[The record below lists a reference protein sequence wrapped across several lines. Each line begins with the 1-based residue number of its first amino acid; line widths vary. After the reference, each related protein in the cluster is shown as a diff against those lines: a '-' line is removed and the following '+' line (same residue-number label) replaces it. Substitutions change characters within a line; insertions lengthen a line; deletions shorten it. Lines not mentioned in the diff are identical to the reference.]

1 MAMARCTVSEVV
13 DRVGPTVVG
22 GAVGPTDAEVGD
34 ILVTDPAFPVPPRA
48 GAMVVAPGFA
58 WGTPACQGL
67 VAAAADA
74 GAAAVVLKGR
84 SLPPAD
90 EAPVPVVVI
99 DPEVDWSLVVSLL
112 RTAATAVGAS
122 HDGEESL
129 FGLADAIASLC
140 GGPVVLLD
148 PAWRLIAY
156 SGGQPH
162 DEVRSQTIL
171 ARRAPA
177 GALEGLRRTGAV
189 EALRRGEIVR
199 LAEEEVTGLGQRYAV
214 AARAG
219 TEVLAT
225 IWWQPDGDVS
235 DAEVRRG
242 LRQGADLAALTLLRH
257 SAGDRLAGA
266 SGAAAFRALLSG
278 ARTERLVADQLG
290 VDLERGFVLA
300 GLRPTAIEEN
310 ERAGTLRR
318 LVSMVR
324 THCDAYRVSCQVA
337 AGPDAV
343 YVLFEAPDVDQ
354 RRRAVHVVTDMHTR
368 LQKSAP
374 HRAMVSSSYQSL
386 AETAA
391 MRQTVDEL
399 LVLSE
404 RRGWTALTDG
414 DDVEAS
420 WRLEQFREVALAHPS
435 LLSGPIVRLGE
446 HDRTEGTDFVTT
458 LRAYFESVGDMRAV
472 AEKLGVHV
480 NTVRYRINKAQDI
493 AHFSLDRADERLL
506 AELQIRLLS

>member
-1 MAMARCTVSEVV
+1 MANPTVAEIV
-13 DRVGPTVVG
+13 DRIGPTIVVG
-22 GAVGPTDAEVGD
+22 TSGLLGAEVHD
-34 ILVTDPAFPVPPRA
+34 ILVTDPAFPLTPRENA
-48 GAMVVAPGFA
+48 LVVAPGFE
-58 WGTPACQGL
+58 WGSAPCEELLAT
-67 VAAAADA
+67 AAAANV
-74 GAAAVVLKGR
+74 AAVVLKGR
-84 SLPPAD
+84 SLPPP
-90 EAPVPVVVI
+90 EQSSVPVLIVE
-99 DPEVDWSLVVSLL
+99 PAVDWSLVVALL
-112 RTAATAVGAS
+112 RTAATAIGPLP
-122 HDGEESL
+122 DGEESL

-177 GALEGLRRTGAV
+177 DALEGLRRTGAM
-189 EALRRGEIVR
+189 EALTRGEIVR
-199 LAEEEVTGLGQRYAV
+199 LADEEVTGLGQRYAV

-219 TEVLAT
+219 TEMLAT
-225 IWWQPDGDVS
+225 IWWQPDGEVS
-235 DAEVRRG
+235 DAEVRQG

-257 SAGDRLAGA
+257 SAGDRLEGA
-266 SGAAAFRALLSG
+266 SGAAAFHALLSG
-278 ARTERLVADQLG
+278 ARTERLVADRLG

-300 GLRPTAIEEN
+300 GLRPTATEEN

-318 LVSMVR
+318 LASMVR
-324 THCDAYRVSCQVA
+324 THCDAYRVNSQVA

-343 YVLFEAPDVDQ
+343 YVLFEAPDVEQ
-354 RRRAVHVVTDMHTR
+354 RRRAVQVVTDMHTR

-374 HRAMVSSSYQSL
+374 HRAMVSSSYPSL

-391 MRQTVDEL
+391 MKQTVDEL

-404 RRGWTALTDG
+404 RRGWTALTDS

-435 LLSGPIVRLGE
+435 LLSGPIIRLGE
-446 HDRTEGTDFVTT
+446 HDRTEGTEFVTT

-472 AEKLGVHV
+472 AKQLGLHV
-480 NTVRYRINKAQDI
+480 NTVRYRINKAQSI
-493 AHFSLDRADERLL
+493 AHFSLDSADERLL